1 MDERLK
7 QPFAVVKKSRT
18 GKCLTLAGGNHS
30 PEHHKATHSAERL
43 FPGCKLFTA
52 FFRERHFIPFSKS
65 IPAAKIPCF
74 FYFFFFFGIYLLFPW
89 SVTFLV
95 STQHMNSVFTSKAD
109 GVVKDKG
116 SVSLLW
122 PFPTMFFWEGRG
134 QEGAGRGSSQDQP
147 QALCLGSLAQ
157 CRVRSTG
164 GQEWEH
170 PDPGEQDGNRGG
182 FPTRCR

>member
-1 MDERLK
+1 MPNAGWW
-7 QPFAVVKKSRT
+7 QPRPDAPPTLQNGCFQDVN
-18 GKCLTLAGGNHS
+18 CLL
-30 PEHHKATHSAERL
+30 
-43 FPGCKLFTA
+43 
-52 FFRERHFIPFSKS
+52 PFSVRDILSHFPRASPQLKYH
-65 IPAAKIPCF
+65 P
-74 FYFFFFFGIYLLFPW
+74 FFFFFGIYLLFPW

-122 PFPTMFFWEGRG
+122 LFPKMSFWEGHG

-147 QALCLGSLAQ
+147 RSLCLGSLAQ
-157 CRVRSTG
+157 HRVRSTG
-164 GQEWEH
+164 GQGWEH
-170 PDPGEQDGNRGG
+170 PDTGEQDGNSGG

>member
-1 MDERLK
+1 MATTARSTTKPPTLQSGCFRDVNCLLPFSMRDILSHFPRASPQLK
-7 QPFAVVKKSRT
+7 Y
-18 GKCLTLAGGNHS
+18 H
-30 PEHHKATHSAERL
+30 
-43 FPGCKLFTA
+43 A
-52 FFRERHFIPFSKS
+52 FF
-65 IPAAKIPCF
+65 
-74 FYFFFFFGIYLLFPW
+74 YWFFFFFGIYLLFPW

-116 SVSLLW
+116 SVSLLR

-182 FPTRCR
+182 FPTRCK